1 MTSGPQFRSD
11 RDASAGNIPGIDA
24 DHGHPT
30 APRRTQER
38 SLRYRQAKIIALLFT
53 GYAACYFCRADL
65 SVATPLLIEELG
77 KHGMPHAEAI
87 VRMGALT
94 SFGVLAYALG
104 KLFLG
109 GLGDFWG
116 GRVNFLIGLGGATI
130 FTLLFASGAALPLF
144 TFAWL
149 GNRLTQS
156 IAWAGL
162 IKVTSKWFDYSS
174 YGTIIGIL
182 SISYLIGDAIARQS
196 MGLLIRQGFGWRT
209 LFCFAAAVAGVLL
222 LANVLFLR
230 ESRIQD
236 GYEEA
241 KPNPLNLFA
250 ETQSRPPSLAAL
262 LRPLLRS
269 RAFVLVCLLS
279 LGCTIIR
286 ETFNTWTP
294 VYLRDYLG
302 YSMSNSAGMSAIF
315 PGVGAV
321 SVLATGWLSDRMG
334 VNGRSLLLFL
344 GLAATAATLLAL
356 MSMRSSASGSLLPLV
371 AIGTIAFCLLGPY
384 SYLGGA
390 FALDFGGKQA
400 GAVSSGIIDGVGYLG
415 GVLAG
420 DSVARISVA
429 FGWNG
434 VFAGLAVVSALAALG
449 AGVLYVLNA
458 RAAATGHHLP

>member
-1 MTSGPQFRSD
+1 MTSGPELGGGQERLED
-11 RDASAGNIPGIDA
+11 RIPGIQPLRSA
-24 DHGHPT
+24 
-30 APRRTQER
+30 QER
-38 SLRYRQAKIIALLFT
+38 TLRFQQAKIIALLFG

-77 KHGMPHAEAI
+77 KHGMGHAEAI
-87 VRMGALT
+87 VRMGAIT

-116 GRVNFLIGLGGATI
+116 GRLNFLIGLGGATL

-162 IKVTSKWFDYSS
+162 IKVFSKWFDFSS

-182 SISYLIGDAIARQS
+182 SISYLIGDAIARQT
-196 MGLLIRQGFGWRT
+196 MGLLIQQGFGWRA
-209 LFCFAAAVAGVLL
+209 LFYFAAAVAGVFFV
-222 LANVLFLR
+222 ANALFLR
-230 ESRIQD
+230 ESRTQE
-236 GYEEA
+236 GYAEA
-241 KPNPLNLFA
+241 RPNPLNLFA
-250 ETQSRPPSLAAL
+250 QKDSRPESVAAL
-262 LRPLLRS
+262 LRPLLQS

-321 SVLATGWLSDRMG
+321 SVLATGWLSDRLG

-344 GLAATAATLLAL
+344 GLAATAATLLVL
-356 MSMRSSASGSLLPLV
+356 MSMRSSSSGPLLPLV

-390 FALDFGGKQA
+390 FALDFGGRQA

-420 DSVARISVA
+420 DSVARVAVA
-429 FGWNG
+429 FGWKG
-434 VFAGLAVVSALAALG
+434 VFVALAAVSALAAVG
-449 AGVLYVLNA
+449 AAFLYALNA
-458 RAAATGHHLP
+458 RAAAKALHLP